1 MAESRWLADSTCQPC
16 VSSDTYDQSEQSTLG
31 TGEHSLVIDGLKTAG
46 PVFDCGTA
54 GLRGF
59 LVRSQDRFA
68 RIDRVKLDPSLPSSV
83 NSLFAANPHRI
94 SSIAMELLW
103 WDVCESALQGL
114 ARLDFAP
121 GQKVPAEKLLSPVWG
136 HLYQSLCVT
145 RMIEPTYVR
154 RNRTRS
160 PPPEKTI
167 SFLVDSDH
175 SIGVGVSRH
184 SYHHLCHLSR

>member
-31 TGEHSLVIDGLKTAG
+31 TGEHSLVIDGLKTVG

-59 LVRSQDRFA
+59 PVRSQDRFA

-83 NSLFAANPHRI
+83 NSLFAANPQRI

-121 GQKVPAEKLLSPVWG
+121 GQNVPAEKLLVPVWG
-136 HLYQSLCVT
+136 AS
-145 RMIEPTYVR
+145 ISISVR
-154 RNRTRS
+154 HTNDRTNVCPEKQNPLS
-160 PPPEKTI
+160 PPGEDDLFPGG
-167 SFLVDSDH
+167 FRPQH
-175 SIGVGVSRH
+175 WCWR
-184 SYHHLCHLSR
+184 